1 MTRQEQFSVFQS
13 ELDGRPLVAMIDVG
27 LRDCELK
34 ASFPW
39 FLSVSIPLIN
49 PNKNGLCSDNDA
61 SVLNAWEDSL
71 ENAITAEC
79 RFVYVGRVTW
89 NGSREVLY
97 YVDKP
102 EALERR
108 LKEPGS
114 ALASRAFAFR
124 CERDEKWD
132 RISVYFKQTS

>member
-1 MTRQEQFSVFQS
+1 VTRQEQFSVFQS
-13 ELDGRPLVAMIDVG
+13 ELDGHPLVAMIDMS

-39 FLSVSIPLIN
+39 FLSISTPLIN
-49 PNKNGLCSDNDA
+49 PNKNALTSDTDA
-61 SVLNAWEDSL
+61 SALNAWEDSL

-102 EALERR
+102 ETLEGR
-108 LKEPGS
+108 LKGPGG
-114 ALASRAFAFR
+114 ALGTRAFAFC

-132 RISVYFKQTS
+132 KISVYFKQSS

>member
-1 MTRQEQFSVFQS
+1 VTRQEQFSVFQG
-13 ELDGRPLVAMIDVG
+13 ELDGHPLVAMIDMS
-27 LRDCELK
+27 LRDCESK

-49 PNKNGLCSDNDA
+49 PNKNGLNSDNDA
-61 SVLNAWEDSL
+61 SALNAWEDSL
-71 ENAITAEC
+71 ETAITAEC
-79 RFVYVGRVTW
+79 RFVYIGRVTW

-102 EALERR
+102 ETLERR

-114 ALASRAFAFR
+114 ALRTRAFAFR
-124 CERDEKWD
+124 CERDDRWD
-132 RISVYFKQTS
+132 RISVYFKQST